1 MQYTN
6 SASRFDLLGLFIKVM
21 ISSSIAWVAGTLKD
35 EYRILAILSVL
46 LVITSILNSESGA
59 YVTLAIS
66 RSITLDEAVL
76 WSKSLSKW
84 SMLVYSG
91 FY

>member
-6 SASRFDLLGLFIKVM
+6 SASRLDLLGLFIKVM

-76 WSKSLSKW
+76 WSKSLSRW